1 MGIKEENQLDLI
13 DSIKQ
18 MDIVQAMENV
28 KGVLGRIGPI
38 ECIQDVMEREN
49 DEAFKSELK
58 QQLNVTEVLNEKLR
72 SEMSSFSQ
80 VSEKEYENQGK
91 LFKELQTKSVY

>member
-58 QQLNVTEVLNEKLR
+58 Q
-72 SEMSSFSQ
+72 
-80 VSEKEYENQGK
+80 
-91 LFKELQTKSVY
+91 